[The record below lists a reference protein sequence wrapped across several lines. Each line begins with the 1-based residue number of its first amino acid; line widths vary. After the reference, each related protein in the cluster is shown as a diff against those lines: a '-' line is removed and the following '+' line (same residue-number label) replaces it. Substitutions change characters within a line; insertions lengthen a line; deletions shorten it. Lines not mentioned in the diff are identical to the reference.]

1 LNRLLQGIKDFQ
13 FASILVDKTAD
24 AADTILQ
31 LKGTGRMR
39 KDGDALALATT
50 NF

>member
-1 LNRLLQGIKDFQ
+1 MNRLPQGIKDFQ

-24 AADTILQ
+24 AANTILQ
-31 LKGTGRMR
+31 PKGTGRIW
-39 KDGDALALATT
+39 KDGNALALATT